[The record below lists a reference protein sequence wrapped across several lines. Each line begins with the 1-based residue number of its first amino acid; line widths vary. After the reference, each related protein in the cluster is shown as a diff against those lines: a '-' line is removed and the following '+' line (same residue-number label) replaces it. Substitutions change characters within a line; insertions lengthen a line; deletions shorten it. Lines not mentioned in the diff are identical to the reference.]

1 MTGALYVVAT
11 PLGNLGDLSPRAVDV
26 LQSAAAI
33 AAEDTRHSQIL
44 CQHWGIR
51 TPLISLH
58 DYNERA
64 RLAPLIGRLLGGE
77 SLAII
82 SDAGTPLIS
91 DPGYL
96 LVRAAHQAGISVYA
110 VAGPSA
116 VTAALSVAGIPC
128 DRFVFEGF
136 PPARSA
142 ARRAFFATL
151 VGESRTLVFYESP
164 HRLVACLTD
173 LAAAFGGDREATLIR
188 ELTKRFEEGILST
201 LADLVERLGR
211 GPVKGECVL
220 VVRGAEPVPG
230 VDDSERVLGV
240 LLAAMPLSQAVDL
253 TVAITGA
260 PRKSLYARALAL
272 KAADAIPSEAPS

>member
-1 MTGALYVVAT
+1 MKGALYVVAT

-26 LQSAAAI
+26 LQSVALI

-51 TPLISLH
+51 TPLLSVH
-58 DYNERA
+58 DYNERD
-64 RLAPLIGRLLGGE
+64 RLAPLIERLQGGD
-77 SLAII
+77 SLAVI

-96 LVRAAHQAGISVYA
+96 LVRAARQADIPVYA

-136 PPARSA
+136 PPAQSA

-151 VGESRTLVFYESP
+151 AHEPRTLVFYESP
-164 HRLVACLTD
+164 HRLGASVVD
-173 LAAAFGGDREATLIR
+173 LSEAFGGDREATLIR
-188 ELTKRFEEGILST
+188 ELTKRFEEGVLST
-201 LADLVERLGR
+201 LAGLAHRVQER
-211 GPVKGECVL
+211 PVKGECVL
-220 VVRGAEPVPG
+220 VVRGAEQVRQ
-230 VDDSERVLGV
+230 DDGSERVLGL
-240 LLAAMPLSQAVDL
+240 LLAAMPLRQAVDL

-272 KAADAIPSEAPS
+272 KGS

>member
-1 MTGALYVVAT
+1 MQGALYVVAT

-26 LQSAAAI
+26 LRSAAVI

-44 CQHWGIR
+44 CQHWGIH

-64 RLAPLIGRLLGGE
+64 RLTSLIGRLQGGE

-96 LVRAAHQAGISVYA
+96 LVRAARQADIPVYA

-128 DRFVFEGF
+128 DRFAFEGF
-136 PPARSA
+136 PPAQST
-142 ARRAFFATL
+142 ARRTFFAAL
-151 VGESRTLVFYESP
+151 AHEQRTLVFYESP
-164 HRLVACLTD
+164 HRLEACLAD
-173 LAAAFGGDREATLIR
+173 LTAAFGGEREATLIR

-201 LADLVERLGR
+201 LADLSHRLNEH
-211 GPVKGECVL
+211 PVKGECVL
-220 VVRGAEPVPG
+220 VVRGAELVRRD
-230 VDDSERVLGV
+230 DDSERILNI
-240 LLAAMPLSQAVDL
+240 LLAAVPLRHAVDL
-253 TVAITGA
+253 TVAITGS
-260 PRKSLYARALAL
+260 PRKPLYARALAL
-272 KAADAIPSEAPS
+272 KASEA